1 MAAVDDFLRST
12 LPALEAADAAFH
24 DGDPGGRSRT
34 WSHSDPVTLFGA
46 VFTASGWAEL
56 EDVFSRLA
64 SQFSACE
71 SFRYEVIAAGV
82 SGDLA
87 YIAGVEH
94 TVVSVGGA
102 DPEPYELRVTQVFRR
117 EDGDWKVVHRHAD
130 PVPGRAA
137 ADRQVE
143 RLAKG
148 TPPGVDPH
156 QPG

>member
-1 MAAVDDFLRST
+1 MADVDDFLRST
-12 LPALEAADAAFH
+12 LPALELADTAFH

-34 WSHSDPVTLFGA
+34 WSHRDPVTLFGA
-46 VFTASGWAEL
+46 VLTGSGWAEL
-56 EDVFSRLA
+56 EGVFARLA
-64 SQFSACE
+64 SQLSGCE

-117 EDGDWKVVHRHAD
+117 EDGAWKVVHRHAD
-130 PVPGRAA
+130 PVPGRSGAE
-137 ADRQVE
+137 RQLA
-143 RLAKG
+143 RLAEG
-148 TPPGVDPH
+148 TPPT
-156 QPG
+156 